1 KMKSLLPQCFVPVR
15 YAHLHCALGEED
27 NQQQQSTTMFK
38 VPNLFQDLTKNPLD
52 ETAENNQSQ
61 IFNHQFSIAE
71 IANTNA
77 LLRQRASPKK

>member
-38 VPNLFQDLTKNPLD
+38 VPNLFQDLTYFSAQDFDGNKPGQCVFYIPH
-52 ETAENNQSQ
+52 NNLCV
-61 IFNHQFSIAE
+61 FN
-71 IANTNA
+71 
-77 LLRQRASPKK
+77 

>member
-38 VPNLFQDLTKNPLD
+38 VPNLFQDLTITPKMTD
-52 ETAENNQSQ
+52 GKFSMTIFQS
-61 IFNHQFSIAE
+61 S
-71 IANTNA
+71 NA
-77 LLRQRASPKK
+77 KVLARDTPKPKK

>member
-38 VPNLFQDLTKNPLD
+38 VPNLFQDLTKNILHDAAITLCSFVEVSRP
-52 ETAENNQSQ
+52 
-61 IFNHQFSIAE
+61 H
-71 IANTNA
+71 
-77 LLRQRASPKK
+77 R